1 MNVEVESADIVDGLE
16 NGSWELKTYEHWEN
30 QPNPGKSPAYEN
42 K

>member
-1 MNVEVESADIVDGLE
+1 MLKLNLLRIVENME
-16 NGSWELKTYEHWEN
+16 NGSWELKTYKHWEN

>member
-1 MNVEVESADIVDGLE
+1 MLKLNLLIIVENLE